1 MAKKK
6 EGRRERGTGSI
17 YQRGDSYVAQI
28 FDGYKE
34 DGKPRYRQVRA
45 KTHAEAVKALNDFNA
60 RIALGTPI
68 LEGRSPTLDRW
79 LDMWLND
86 HIKPNREPMTLR
98 FYKLYVDRYIKP
110 HLGRTDIR
118 RIRAVD
124 VTRLLAMLEEKG
136 ATKTTLSAVRRTLR
150 AAMTVAMKHGLCGD
164 NPVSKTF
171 APRVRRKPKVFFN
184 AEQIQALLSA
194 LQGSPIENLVKFTL
208 ATGLRI
214 GEATAV
220 RWDNVDF
227 SRQTVLVDAQ
237 LQRFGKK
244 LQLKPL
250 KTEKGVRTMP
260 LLGHSLDALTSEKA
274 RQVMEPYENPLR
286 LVFLNPW
293 GRPMDPKFVNV
304 CLHEALNAA
313 KLAPTGMHS
322 LRHSAAT
329 FLLMAGLNMHQVSR
343 YLGHSQ
349 IALTS
354 NLYGHVLDESMRA
367 TAKSL
372 QEAYFEPN

>member
-1 MAKKK
+1 MAKQK

-17 YQRGDSYVAQI
+17 YQRGNSYVAQI
-28 FDGYKE
+28 FDGYKD

-45 KTHAEAVKALNDFNA
+45 KTHADAVKALNDFNA

-86 HIKPNREPMTLR
+86 HIKPNREPMTYR
-98 FYKLYVDRYIKP
+98 FYKSYVDRYIKP

-136 ATKTTLSAVRRTLR
+136 ASKATLSAVRRTLR
-150 AAMTVAMKHGLCGD
+150 AALTVAMKHGLCGD

-171 APRVRRKPKVFFN
+171 APKVRRKPRVFFD
-184 AEQIQALLSA
+184 AKQVQALLKE

-220 RWDNVDF
+220 RWDKIDF
-227 SRQTVLVDAQ
+227 QANTFVVDAQ
-237 LQRFGKK
+237 LQRIDKK

-274 RQVMEPYENPLR
+274 RQVLAGYENPLQ
-286 LVFLNPW
+286 LAFLNPW
-293 GRPMDPKFVNV
+293 GRPMDPKYVNN
-304 CLHEALNAA
+304 CLHESLKSA
-313 KLAPTGMHS
+313 KLPLAGMHS

-329 FLLMAGLNMHQVSR
+329 FLLMSGLNMHQVSR

-354 NLYGHVLDESMRA
+354 NLYGHVLDGAMRDA
-367 TAKSL
+367 GQAL
-372 QEAYFEPN
+372 QSSYSK